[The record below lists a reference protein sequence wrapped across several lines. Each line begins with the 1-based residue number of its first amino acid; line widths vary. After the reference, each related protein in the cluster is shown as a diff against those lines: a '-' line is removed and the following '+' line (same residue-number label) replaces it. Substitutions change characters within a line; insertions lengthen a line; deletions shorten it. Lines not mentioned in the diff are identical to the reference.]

1 MEIVCHSAEFFFAEG
16 LCCTGIFSR
25 VKWFVSWD
33 SAYVIDLKKDKDY
46 MSKSKW
52 NQRETEKDHK
62 TLHKTESSYL
72 KK

>member
-1 MEIVCHSAEFFFAEG
+1 MEIVCHSGAFLQKDFVVQEYSVELSG
-16 LCCTGIFSR
+16 LSHEI
-25 VKWFVSWD
+25 
-33 SAYVIDLKKDKDY
+33 AYVIDLKKDKDY